1 MNNIII
7 PRIIYSGKNCNKV
20 FSKEWDEY
28 GFSYIQ
34 LGPLPIYDDDDDY
47 KVEKIWFALM
57 KTRLLSRL
65 YKYYMQQFKNRSEI
79 ERVLYTHI
87 IYVIQSRNQRA

>member
-7 PRIIYSGKNCNKV
+7 PRIICSGKNCNKV

-34 LGPLPIYDDDDDY
+34 LGPLPIDDDD

-57 KTRLLSRL
+57 KTRLFCSDFC
-65 YKYYMQQFKNRSEI
+65 QD
-79 ERVLYTHI
+79 YTNTI
-87 IYVIQSRNQRA
+87 CSNSKIDVK

>member
-7 PRIIYSGKNCNKV
+7 PRIICSGKNCNKV

-34 LGPLPIYDDDDDY
+34 LGPLPIDDDD

-57 KTRLLSRL
+57 KTRLFCSDCC
-65 YKYYMQQFKNRSEI
+65 QD
-79 ERVLYTHI
+79 YTNTI
-87 IYVIQSRNQRA
+87 CSNSKIDVK

>member
-7 PRIIYSGKNCNKV
+7 PRIICSGKNCNKV
-20 FSKEWDEY
+20 FSKECDEY

-34 LGPLPIYDDDDDY
+34 LGPLPIDDDD

-57 KTRLLSRL
+57 KTRLFCSDCC
-65 YKYYMQQFKNRSEI
+65 QD
-79 ERVLYTHI
+79 YTNTI
-87 IYVIQSRNQRA
+87 CSNSKIDVK